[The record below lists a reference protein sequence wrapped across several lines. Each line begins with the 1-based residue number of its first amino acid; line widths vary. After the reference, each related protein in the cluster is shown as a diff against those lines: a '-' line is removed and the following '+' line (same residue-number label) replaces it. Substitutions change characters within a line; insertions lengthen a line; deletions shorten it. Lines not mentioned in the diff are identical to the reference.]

1 MILHNRGGSRINAG
15 RKSNWSTSET
25 QTIRVPVNL
34 VDPILEMAHK
44 LDSGENIESDTK
56 SNSLSLEYLQSIKEK
71 LLTDKVLTRG
81 GKDKSVVRRVIDAMI
96 DCLTET
102 NNIQDKQISLLDI
115 DTKSNIQV

>member
-1 MILHNRGGSRINAG
+1 MILHNRGGSRLNAG

-25 QTIRVPVNL
+25 QTIRVPVSL
-34 VDPILEMAHK
+34 VDPILEIAHK

-56 SNSLSLEYLQSIKEK
+56 SNTLSLEYLQSIKEK

-81 GKDKSVVRRVIDAMI
+81 GKDKSVVRRGIDAMI